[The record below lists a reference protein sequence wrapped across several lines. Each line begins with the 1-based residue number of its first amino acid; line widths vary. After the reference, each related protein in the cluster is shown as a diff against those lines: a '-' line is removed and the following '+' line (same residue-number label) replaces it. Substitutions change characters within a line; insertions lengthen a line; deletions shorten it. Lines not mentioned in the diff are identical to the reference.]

1 MILSTLLLLAG
12 AQSAVAKCK
21 CSPTDACWPSP
32 ATWNTLNSTV
42 NGKLIANEPLAK
54 PCYQGPGYSAEEC
67 QSVAE
72 SWDDNVWL
80 AESPIGYS
88 YPLVDTCPPINAT
101 IPGYPTCEL
110 GNSPLYS
117 IAATTASDVAAGVK
131 FARENN
137 VRLVIKN
144 TGHDISQRSQGYG
157 SLSIWIKTIQDGL
170 HFHDRFVSNSSC
182 RSGWNGSA
190 ITIGGG
196 YVWKDVYEFA
206 GKHNHVVVG
215 GADPTVGCIGGY
227 LQAAGHGSLS
237 PQFGLATD
245 QVLEYTVVLASG
257 ETVIANDCQN
267 TDLFT
272 ALRGGGGGT
281 YGVVLSAT
289 VKAFPTRRTIS
300 HTLTVTDLKKQNT
313 SAVVNATA
321 LIASRYPAIVD
332 EGFAGTAFLEGA
344 DGMWVY
350 SAPFIKFL
358 DDDSPA
364 AIKHAQEI
372 MNDNI
377 VNDLLAKNGTD
388 YLVESTWKIHSSW
401 LAWYDSTHHTT
412 AGNNQPMMASRFF
425 DKGSLLHKQGSLTEL
440 FTTLLT
446 ETSDA
451 VTRGSVILLNLVA
464 GGKVLEDAPHTAV
477 NPAWRKTYTV
487 LQVIDFWPAN
497 AGATEIAA
505 LKEDLTTRKLA
516 AMKEAAPGM
525 GTYANEADPY
535 DPEWRDDWFG
545 ENYDWLVGV
554 KRRYDPEGVF
564 WCWRCVGN
572 EGWEEVTGGALF
584 GPLCEVE

>member
-1 MILSTLLLLAG
+1 MILSAILLLAG
-12 AQSAVAKCK
+12 AQSAFAKCK
-21 CSPTDACWPSP
+21 CTPADDCWPS
-32 ATWNTLNSTV
+32 ATKWNSLNSTV

-117 IAATTASDVAAGVK
+117 IGATQASDVAAGVQ

-137 VRLVIKN
+137 
-144 TGHDISQRSQGYG
+144 
-157 SLSIWIKTIQDGL
+157 DGL
-170 HFHDRFVSNSSC
+170 HFHDEFISNSSC

-190 ITIGGG
+190 VTIGGG
-196 YVWKDVYEFA
+196 YVWQDVYEFA
-206 GKHNHVVVG
+206 AKHNHVVVG

-227 LQAAGHGSLS
+227 LQGAGHGTLS

-257 ETVIANDCQN
+257 ETVVANDCQN

-272 ALRGGGGGT
+272 ALRGGGSGT

-289 VKAFPTRRTIS
+289 VKAYPTRRTLS
-300 HTLTVTDLKKQNT
+300 HTLTITDLKKQNS
-313 SAVVNATA
+313 SAVLNATA
-321 LIASRYPAIVD
+321 RMASRYPAIVD
-332 EGFAGTAFLEGA
+332 EGFAGTASVEGA

-358 DDDSPA
+358 ADDSPA
-364 AIKHAQEI
+364 AISHAKEI
-372 MNDNI
+372 MNKNI
-377 VNDLLAKNGTD
+377 VNDLLPGNGTD
-388 YLVESTWKIHSSW
+388 YLVESTWSIHSSW
-401 LAWYDSTHHTT
+401 LAWYKSTHHIS

-425 DKGSLLHKQGSLTEL
+425 DKGALLGQQESLTSL
-440 FTTLLT
+440 FTTLST
-446 ETSDA
+446 ETSADITA
-451 VTRGSVILLNLVA
+451 TSVILLNLVA
-464 GGKVLEDAPHTAV
+464 GGKVLEDTPHTSV
-477 NPAWRKTYTV
+477 NPAWRRTYLL

-497 AGATEIAA
+497 AGTAEIAE
-505 LKEDLTTRKLA
+505 LKDDLTTRKLG

-525 GTYANEADPY
+525 GTYGNEADPY
-535 DPEWRDDWFG
+535 DPEWREDWFG
-545 ENYDWLVGV
+545 EKYDWLVGV
-554 KRRYDPEGVF
+554 KQKYDPEGVF

-584 GPLCEVE
+584 GPLCEPE